1 MNVCICLYV
10 GFVCIQDCIAYMQ
23 QVQSQ
28 LLKVFTYLSI
38 YYTQELKYLLY
49 VKLSKESEGI
59 TWDDTEET
67 LKKRCK
73 RL

>member
-1 MNVCICLYV
+1 
-10 GFVCIQDCIAYMQ
+10 MQ

>member
-1 MNVCICLYV
+1 MYL
-10 GFVCIQDCIAYMQ
+10 FVCRVRVHTRLYSLHATGAL
-23 QVQSQ
+23 SQ

-59 TWDDTEET
+59 T
-67 LKKRCK
+67 
-73 RL
+73 